1 MAKLC
6 PARSPA
12 TRRHDPSV
20 PIRPRP
26 SPHSV
31 LFVLFVPLV
40 RLPIWRSRLN
50 RRCSHEIPGIF
61 LFTSLPRRC
70 IIARLCAMNAGPADL
85 LAGYAHPP
93 AHLHQSTPVKLSRE
107 LHHG

>member
-20 PIRPRP
+20 RFLSVPVPPIIPSYLSYLSHSSACLSRRP
-26 SPHSV
+26 
-31 LFVLFVPLV
+31 
-40 RLPIWRSRLN
+40 
-50 RRCSHEIPGIF
+50 SHEIPGFF
-61 LFTSLPRRC
+61 LFTSLPGRC
-70 IIARLCAMNAGPADL
+70 SIPRLCAMNAGHADL
-85 LAGYAHPP
+85 LAGHAHPSV
-93 AHLHQSTPVKLSRE
+93 HLDQRTPPKLSTE